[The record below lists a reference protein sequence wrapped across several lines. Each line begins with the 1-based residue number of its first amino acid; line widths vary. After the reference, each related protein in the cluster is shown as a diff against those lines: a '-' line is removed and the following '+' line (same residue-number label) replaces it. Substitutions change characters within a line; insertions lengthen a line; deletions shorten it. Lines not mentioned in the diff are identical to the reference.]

1 MLDVFH
7 FLCFIFCRGVTS
19 QKRCLYTRCFVDR
32 INHFN
37 SKWWVKYLV
46 LFVVGAASLRPSRCK
61 QHSRK
66 IFFQRL
72 LRLSSKFLPNAFM
85 SQTLQ
90 LFFVISTL
98 IFCSQCLQFFNILIF
113 DLDFGFWICFFALWI
128 VKNLYLKNLFLKNLF
143 LKNLCCVACN
153 TSTEKP
159 VSEKSVSK

>member
-1 MLDVFH
+1 MQTTLSQNLFPAPFET
-7 FLCFIFCRGVTS
+7 FLQIFA
-19 QKRCLYTRCFVDR
+19 KRVYE
-32 INHFN
+32 
-37 SKWWVKYLV
+37 
-46 LFVVGAASLRPSRCK
+46 
-61 QHSRK
+61 
-66 IFFQRL
+66 
-72 LRLSSKFLPNAFM
+72 PNFA
-85 SQTLQ
+85 T
-90 LFFVISTL
+90 FFVISTL